1 MHRSS
6 LMSTLMACLLA
17 VTLTSSCTAQGS
29 TGDLQSEVD
38 ALKEEVAKLR
48 KELDEVLALAPIK
61 SLIAENRPIDV
72 SMSLAG
78 IPTQGKEDAKLTI
91 VEFSDYQCPYCGR
104 HVTSTY
110 GPLKQQYVETGQVKY
125 AFFDFPLAN
134 HKLAPKASEAA
145 HCAGEQDLFW
155 EMHDELFSNQRA
167 LQPENLPTYA
177 ANIGI
182 GDAAAFSE
190 CLDSGRYAGHIE
202 EAMQEGTKLRVRG
215 TPTFGIGYT
224 QDDGES
230 VRVVKVLRG
239 ALPLAQFQAAIDEL
253 LENDPPPMEGSN

>member
-1 MHRSS
+1 MLRAN
-6 LMSTLMACLLA
+6 LMNTFLAGLLA

-29 TGDLQSEVD
+29 SGDLESEVE
-38 ALKEEVAKLR
+38 ALKEEVAQLR
-48 KELDEVLALAPIK
+48 KELDEVLALAPIQ

-72 SMSLAG
+72 EMALEG
-78 IPTQGKEDAKLTI
+78 VPTMGKEDAKLTL
-91 VEFSDYQCPYCGR
+91 VEFSDYQCPYCAR

-110 GPLKQQYVETGQVKY
+110 PTLKQQYVETGQLKY
-125 AFFDFPLAN
+125 AFFDFPLGN

-145 HCAGEQDLFW
+145 HCAGEQDLYW

-177 ANIGI
+177 ANAGI
-182 GDAAAFSE
+182 GDMGAFQE
-190 CLDSGRYAGHIE
+190 CLDSGRYAE
-202 EAMQEGTKLRVRG
+202 RVQSAMQEGTKLRVRG

-224 QDDGES
+224 QDGGDS

-239 ALPLAQFQAAIDEL
+239 AQPLAQFQQAIDEL
-253 LENDPPPMEGSN
+253 LESDPPPVQGSN